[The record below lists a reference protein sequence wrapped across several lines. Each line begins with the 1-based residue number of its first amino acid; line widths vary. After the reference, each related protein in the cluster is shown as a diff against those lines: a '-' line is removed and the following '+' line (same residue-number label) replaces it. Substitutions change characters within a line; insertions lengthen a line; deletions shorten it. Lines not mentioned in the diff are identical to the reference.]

1 MTLVF
6 ELTAKV
12 IGVAVSRAMFVNV
25 TVLVS
30 MCVIAYIYM
39 AVRRRR
45 RSFFS
50 YCTAMS
56 AGVAVCRCK
65 RSANK
70 RVEAQIDNK
79 HL

>member
-30 MCVIAYIYM
+30 MCVIAYIYG
-39 AVRRRR
+39 
-45 RSFFS
+45 RSPS
-50 YCTAMS
+50 TSVVLQLLYRNVGWCGGM
-56 AGVAVCRCK
+56 
-65 RSANK
+65 
-70 RVEAQIDNK
+70 
-79 HL
+79 